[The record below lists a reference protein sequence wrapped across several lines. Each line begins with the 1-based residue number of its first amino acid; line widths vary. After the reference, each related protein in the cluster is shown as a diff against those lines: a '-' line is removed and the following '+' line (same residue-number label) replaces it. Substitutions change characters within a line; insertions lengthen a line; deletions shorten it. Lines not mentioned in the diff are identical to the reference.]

1 MLPGALA
8 LGNNPDDYPGAIM
21 GFPMA
26 GAVLVLIILVV
37 LGLLNRLDV
46 VCVYGPAPKSVVVDA
61 PGFDTPPRGLF
72 GDYLLLPRLNAPP
85 TVDPPNMFPPPGL
98 GYESAGA

>member
-21 GFPMA
+21 GFPMV

-46 VCVYGPAPKSVVVDA
+46 VCVYGPVPKSEVVDVA

-72 GDYLLLPRLNAPP
+72 GDYLLPPRLNGPP
-85 TVDPPNMFPPPGL
+85 TVDPPNMLPLPGL
-98 GYESAGA
+98 GY